1 MPTETTDTAREPTAR
16 ARPIWFPV
24 RGQPCA
30 GWLYEVPERPARGAV
45 VLCPSIGLEYEA
57 SHRAFRA
64 LAPRLA
70 ERGFVALRFD
80 YLGCGDSGD
89 DPAGETGP
97 EAWGETIQ
105 EAVALLRTH
114 GFGRISMVGV
124 RLGAVLA
131 AVAATAGP
139 PPAALVYWYPSKS
152 GKDFLRHQVGLRR
165 MIVPAPDRP
174 PGEVELAALVLT
186 EHVARTVRELP
197 PLTATAPP
205 SPTLVLTEGRDP
217 GGFSEFTAVS
227 TVPNPDAAHLL
238 LGVEQQNASPD
249 PEDVDRIVE
258 HLASTLPGAD
268 SGDTTGIPSAT
279 ARELSTSWGTTVR
292 ESPVRIC
299 SDRLYA
305 VLTEPAGDARHGASS
320 PASGTPATR
329 SYDNVVFL
337 NAVDLSH
344 IGPGREWVQQ
354 ARRWAPLGV
363 RSLRLDIGGI
373 GDSAWPIT
381 SATPA
386 DYPTTATDDIL
397 GAIAFLSTAPSD
409 RTLLVG
415 LCSGAFRAT
424 AIAGMGGIAG
434 VCLLNPTRFATPAGV
449 RGELPSAATPPP
461 APATGLRRWRQL
473 INLRTMRGHRLTRA
487 VAPRVPDVV
496 WHAVNVLAGTDPP
509 VRQLRELVASDV
521 AVHIISG
528 PDDAVP
534 MTRGAKRRLRKLAT
548 SDRFSFDVVQSLD
561 HNFHAGTGRTEAM
574 ELAWRYVSAD
584 RHR

>member
-1 MPTETTDTAREPTAR
+1 MQTETTDTACKTPPQ

-30 GWLYEVPERPARGAV
+30 GWLYEVVGRPARGAA

-70 ERGFVALRFD
+70 QGGFVALRFD

-97 EAWGETIQ
+97 DAWGETIH
-105 EAVALLRTH
+105 EAVALLRAH

-131 AVAATAGP
+131 AIAAMAGP
-139 PPAALVYWYPSKS
+139 PPAALVYWYPSRS

-165 MIVPAPDRP
+165 MIAPPPDRP
-174 PGEVELAALVLT
+174 PGEVELPALVLA
-186 EHVARTVRELP
+186 EHVARAVRELP
-197 PLTATAPP
+197 PLAATVPP
-205 SPTLVLTEGRDP
+205 SPTLVLTEVRDP
-217 GGFSEFTAVS
+217 GGLSELTAVS
-227 TVPNPDAAHLL
+227 TVTNPDAAHRL
-238 LGVEQQNASPD
+238 LGVEQQNATPD

-258 HLASTLPGAD
+258 HLSTSLSGTD
-268 SGDTTGIPSAT
+268 TGDTEGIHSAA
-279 ARELSTSWGTTVR
+279 ARKLRTSWGTTVC

-299 SDRLYA
+299 NDRLYA
-305 VLTEPAGDARHGASS
+305 VLTEPAGGARDDDPA
-320 PASGTPATR
+320 PASGAEASR

-363 RSLRLDIGGI
+363 RSLRLDIGGV

-381 SATPA
+381 SAVAA

-397 GAIAFLSTAPSD
+397 DAIAFLSTGPSD

-415 LCSGAFRAT
+415 LCSGAYRAT

-449 RGELPSAATPPP
+449 RGERPSAVTPPP

-521 AVHIISG
+521 AVHVISG

-534 MTRGAKRRLRKLAT
+534 MTRGAKRRLHKLAA
-548 SDRFSFDVVQSLD
+548 SECFSFDVVQSLD

-574 ELAWRYVSAD
+574 ELAGRYVAAD

>member
-1 MPTETTDTAREPTAR
+1 MPTETTDTSREPVPR

-30 GWLYEVPERPARGAV
+30 GWLYEVRDRPARGAV

-57 SHRAFRA
+57 THRAFRA
-64 LAPRLA
+64 LALRLA
-70 ERGFVALRFD
+70 ERGLVALRFD

-97 EAWGETIQ
+97 EAWEETIH

-114 GFGRISMVGV
+114 GFGRISLVGV

-131 AVAATAGP
+131 AIAATTGP
-139 PPAALVYWYPSKS
+139 PPTALAYWYPSRS
-152 GKDFLRHQVGLRR
+152 GKDFLRLQVGLRR
-165 MIVPAPDRP
+165 MIAPTPDRP
-174 PGEVELAALVLT
+174 PGEVELPALVLA
-186 EHVARTVRELP
+186 EHVARAVRELP
-197 PLTATAPP
+197 PLGATAPP
-205 SPTLVLTEGRDP
+205 SPTLVLTEVRNAGGLSELAAVSSIPNP
-217 GGFSEFTAVS
+217 GGAYR
-227 TVPNPDAAHLL
+227 L
-238 LGVEQQNASPD
+238 LGVEQQDASPD
-249 PEDVDRIVE
+249 PGDIDRIVD
-258 HLASTLPGAD
+258 HLLESVPGTDA
-268 SGDTTGIPSAT
+268 GDTAAIHSAA
-279 ARELSTSWGTTVR
+279 ARELTTSWGTTVR
-292 ESPVRIC
+292 ESPVSIC
-299 SDRLYA
+299 GDRLFA
-305 VLTEPAGDARHGASS
+305 VLTEPAGDGREGASS
-320 PASGTPATR
+320 ASGPPASG
-329 SYDNVVFL
+329 SYDNVIFL

-354 ARRWAPLGV
+354 ARRWAPLGI
-363 RSLRLDIGGI
+363 RSLRLDIGGV

-381 SATPA
+381 SAMTA

-397 GAIAFLSTAPSD
+397 GAIAFLSSAPSD

-415 LCSGAFRAT
+415 FCSGAFRAT

-449 RGELPSAATPPP
+449 RGERPSAATPPP
-461 APATGLRRWRQL
+461 APRTGLRRGREL

-487 VAPRVPDVV
+487 VAPHVPDVV
-496 WHAVNVLAGTDPP
+496 WHAVNALAGTDPP
-509 VRQLRELVASDV
+509 VRQLRELVASGV

-534 MTRGAKRRLRKLAT
+534 MTRGAQRRLHKLAA
-548 SDRFSFDVVQSLD
+548 SEHFSFDVVQSLD

-574 ELAWRYVSAD
+574 ALAGRYVAAD
-584 RHR
+584 RRP

>member
-1 MPTETTDTAREPTAR
+1 MPTETTDTSCEPMPR

-30 GWLYEVPERPARGAV
+30 GWLYEVRDRPARGAV

-97 EAWGETIQ
+97 EAWGETIH

-131 AVAATAGP
+131 AIAATTGP
-139 PPAALVYWYPSKS
+139 PPSALAYWYPSRS
-152 GKDFLRHQVGLRR
+152 GKDFLRLQVGLRR
-165 MIVPAPDRP
+165 MIAPAPDRP
-174 PGEVELAALVLT
+174 QGEVELPGLVLAG
-186 EHVARTVRELP
+186 HVAQAVRELP
-197 PLTATAPP
+197 PLAATAPP
-205 SPTLVLTEGRDP
+205 GPTLVLAEVRDP
-217 GGFSEFTAVS
+217 GGLSELAAVS
-227 TVPNPDAAHLL
+227 TLPNPDGAHRL

-249 PEDVDRIVE
+249 PDDIDRIVE
-258 HLASTLPGAD
+258 HLASLPGTD
-268 SGDTTGIPSAT
+268 TGDTAGIHSAA

-299 SDRLYA
+299 ADRLYA
-305 VLTEPAGDARHGASS
+305 LLTEPAGDSGDDASS
-320 PASGTPATR
+320 PASGAPASR
-329 SYDNVVFL
+329 NYDNVVFL

-363 RSLRLDIGGI
+363 RSLRLDIGGV

-381 SATPA
+381 SAMTA
-386 DYPTTATDDIL
+386 DYPSTATDDIL
-397 GAIAFLSTAPSD
+397 GAIAFLSPARSD

-449 RGELPSAATPPP
+449 RGERPSAATPPP
-461 APATGLRRWRQL
+461 APATALRRGRQL
-473 INLRTMRGHRLTRA
+473 INLRTMRGHRLTRV
-487 VAPRVPDVV
+487 VAPHVPDVV
-496 WHAVNVLAGTDPP
+496 WHAANVLAGTDPP
-509 VRQLRELVASDV
+509 VRQLRELVASGV
-521 AVHIISG
+521 AVHIICG

-534 MTRGAKRRLRKLAT
+534 MTRGAQRRLHKLAM
-548 SDRFSFDVVQSLD
+548 SERFSFDVVQSLD
-561 HNFHAGTGRTEAM
+561 HNFHAGTGRIEAM
-574 ELAWRYVSAD
+574 ELAGRYVAAD
-584 RHR
+584 RRP